1 MQFDEDD
8 IENIR
13 ELAKRDGV
21 VDMLTRSIA
30 PSIFG
35 HARMKKVGDSPCRRL
50 AAVPP

>member
-1 MQFDEDD
+1 MQFDEGD

-35 HARMKKVGDSPCRRL
+35 HARMKKVGPPPP
-50 AAVPP
+50 AAPPLP